1 MLAIEAVLN
10 SALPLDKSAEMLIQG
25 LGLLSRRLSSS
36 LRCCEHSV
44 LGDGATLIE
53 ADSRWLCS
61 TVAE

>member
-10 SALPLDKSAEMLIQG
+10 SALPLDSAEMLIQG

-36 LRCCEHSV
+36 LRCCKRSV

-53 ADSRWLCS
+53 ADSHWLCS
-61 TVAE
+61 TVDE